1 LKKSFTPRECRNRF
15 HWLLRRKKNCR
26 FGLRRAT
33 LRHVF
38 GAKTRLEKMNAGC
51 NPRDAPAQGIA
62 ASATRTSTDAL
73 PLRIVGPTTVAPP
86 IWGSNQLN

>member
-1 LKKSFTPRECRNRF
+1 MPQPIPLAPSAQEKLSFRVKTRNIAP
-15 HWLLRRKKNCR
+15 C
-26 FGLRRAT
+26 
-33 LRHVF
+33 F